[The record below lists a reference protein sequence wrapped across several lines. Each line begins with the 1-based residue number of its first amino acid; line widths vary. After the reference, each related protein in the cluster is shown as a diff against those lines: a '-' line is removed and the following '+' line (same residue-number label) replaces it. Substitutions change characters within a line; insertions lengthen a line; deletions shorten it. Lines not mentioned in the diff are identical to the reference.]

1 MYKKQKLCLTMFDKC
16 VYLISGRCKYEKA
29 TDSDCPATV
38 SGDTAP
44 ECTTLMRNNQVCEGD
59 NPLPDGQKGSWI
71 DSADNCGTND
81 DVYKCMRGEL
91 YCYNGFDIRCYLKK
105 HLYAFSYDNTEYF
118 CFSNLHHQQRLRSR
132 KILRNFYGTMQVEG
146 RRRR

>member
-1 MYKKQKLCLTMFDKC
+1 MFDKC

-81 DVYKCMRGEL
+81 DVYKCLRGEL

-105 HLYAFSYDNTEYF
+105 YIYMHFRMIILNIFVLATCIINKDCEAEKYCEISTGQCKWRGGEDGSYFALYV
-118 CFSNLHHQQRLRSR
+118 L
-132 KILRNFYGTMQVEG
+132 
-146 RRRR
+146 